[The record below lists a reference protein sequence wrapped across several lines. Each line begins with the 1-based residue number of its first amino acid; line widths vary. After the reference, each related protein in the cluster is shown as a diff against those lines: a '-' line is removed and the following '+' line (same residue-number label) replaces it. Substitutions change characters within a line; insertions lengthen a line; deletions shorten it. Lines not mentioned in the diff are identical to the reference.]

1 MVKKYL
7 WMGAGFVLLVIA
19 YLGVILPGIPF
30 SIPLVG
36 AAYCFSKSSERMH
49 NWLYNH
55 PLFGEFLTN
64 FAEKRIF
71 PTRAKYAMVAM
82 MLLCLV
88 IMWFLTG
95 NLKAMAWAA
104 VFMAGGA
111 AWAWRLPGSE
121 AEWERR
127 QLDKD

>member
-1 MVKKYL
+1 MNITKYL
-7 WMGAGFVLLVIA
+7 WMSAGFLLLVLA
-19 YLGVILPGIPF
+19 YIGVVMPGIPF

-36 AAYCFSKSSERMH
+36 AAYCFSKSSDRMH

-55 PLFGEFLTN
+55 KHFGPFLTN

-71 PTRAKYAMVAM
+71 PTRAKYLMLFM
-82 MLLCLV
+82 MASCLV
-88 IMWFLTG
+88 IMWFATG

-121 AEWERR
+121 EEWERR
-127 QLDKD
+127 NSDK